1 MEQTT
6 VGTFRVLA
14 STRDAAEW
22 LLLDVESGDPTYV
35 PAAGYG
41 GDLAE
46 TVAALEPGN
55 RVRATLAWADG
66 TPRFADLA
74 VETATRV
81 HFVRTTAPL
90 FEAAKR
96 CWNGATETG
105 AAMNSRVTRGTD
117 GEPNGVV
124 YVFAAQPGQ
133 RDLFEEFRDG
143 VKPLEPLLDRA
154 LEGADPPLETFVLAH
169 PEHPFVTV
177 YVVLDPD
184 GFLAETVR
192 DTYLDGDVEGA
203 DGDGDN
209 GGGGKSGGG
218 DGDGGSLVDRL

>member
-6 VGTFRVLA
+6 AGTFRTLA
-14 STRDAAEW
+14 STRDSAEW
-22 LLLDVESGDPTYV
+22 LLLDVESGEPTYV
-35 PAAGYG
+35 PASGYDG
-41 GDLAE
+41 ELADA
-46 TVAALEPGN
+46 VAALEPGN
-55 RVRATLAWADG
+55 RVRATLTWDDG
-66 TPRFADLA
+66 TPRFAGLE

-96 CWNGATETG
+96 CWNQAVETG

-117 GEPNGVV
+117 GEPNGVA
-124 YVFAAQPGQ
+124 YVFAAQRGR
-133 RDLFEEFRDG
+133 RDLFGEFRDG

-154 LEGADPPLETFVLAH
+154 LAGAEPPLETFVL
-169 PEHPFVTV
+169 EHPDHSFVTV

-192 DTYLDGDVEGA
+192 DTYLDGGEEPV
-203 DGDGDN
+203 GDN
-209 GGGGKSGGG
+209 DGEDGGSGA
-218 DGDGGSLVDRL
+218 GDGGGLADRL

>member
-6 VGTFRVLA
+6 TGIFRVLA
-14 STRDAAEW
+14 STRDSAEW
-22 LLLDVESGDPTYV
+22 LLLDVENGDPTYV
-35 PAAGYG
+35 PAAGYDG
-41 GDLAE
+41 ELADA
-46 TVAALEPGN
+46 VAALEPGN
-55 RVRATLAWADG
+55 RVRATLAWDDG
-66 TPRFADLA
+66 TPRFADLV
-74 VETATRV
+74 VETDTRV
-81 HFVRTTAPL
+81 QFVRTTQPL

-96 CWNGATETG
+96 CWNEAVETG

-124 YVFAAQPGQ
+124 YVFAAQPGR

-154 LEGADPPLETFVLAH
+154 LEGAEPPLETFVLEH

-192 DTYLDGDVEGA
+192 DTFLDGDEDSV
-203 DGDGDN
+203 
-209 GGGGKSGGG
+209 GGG
-218 DGDGGSLVDRL
+218 DGEDGGSGAGEGGGLADRL